1 MTQTTQGSFKRD
13 QGFIAAAEA
22 ARAQRAG
29 QYPEEWNQLPRT
41 RKEAPQLG
49 GTLYFGAQPC
59 KNGHVA
65 PRQASKGV
73 CVGCHKNCR
82 DESQASG
89 KARAYYAEKM
99 ATDPA
104 FRQRKRDAAKKHY
117 HNVMKH
123 DDERMDRHY
132 DRVSEYQ
139 RENREAACRNRRA
152 FNARNPGYGREH
164 VVARRAKIRHSE
176 LTPLEQAQVKAI
188 YKLRALLS
196 RQTGI
201 EYHVD
206 HRIPLKHGGKHH
218 PDNLWVIP
226 AKENLRKGAK
236 MPEELAA

>member
-1 MTQTTQGSFKRD
+1 MTQPTQGSFKRD

-41 RKEAPQLG
+41 RKEAQQLG
-49 GTLYFGAQPC
+49 NTLYFGAQPC
-59 KNGHVA
+59 RNGHVA

-73 CVGCHKNCR
+73 CVDCHKVCR
-82 DESQASG
+82 DERQASG
-89 KARAYYAEKM
+89 KIRAYYAEKM

-104 FRQRKRDAAKKHY
+104 FRQRKSEQSKRHY

-123 DDERMDRHY
+123 DAERMARRY
-132 DRVSEYQ
+132 DRASEYQ
-139 RENREAACRNRRA
+139 RENREAARRNRRA

-164 VVARRAKIRHSE
+164 VAARRAKIRHSD
-176 LTPLEQAQVKAI
+176 LTPFEQAQVKAI

-201 EYHVD
+201 EFHVD
-206 HRIPLKHGGKHH
+206 HHIPLAKGGLHH
-218 PDNLWVIP
+218 PDNLWVIT
-226 AKENLRKGAK
+226 AEENLRKHVKLPKVA
-236 MPEELAA
+236 